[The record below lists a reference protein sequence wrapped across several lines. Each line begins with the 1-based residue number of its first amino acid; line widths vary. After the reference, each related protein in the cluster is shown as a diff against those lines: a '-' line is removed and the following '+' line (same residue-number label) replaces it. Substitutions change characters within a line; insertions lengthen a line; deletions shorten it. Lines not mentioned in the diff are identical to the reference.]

1 MLLFDSHTHTCFS
14 PDADKKNPPF
24 ALCEE
29 AVRKGLAGIAI
40 TDHCD
45 VNGQVEGIYPVFERD
60 KCYAEMLN
68 VKEHF
73 RGKLRVSLGI
83 ELGQAPDYPEYSR
96 NVLSQHKYDFVLGS
110 IHNLNG
116 VPDFCYFKYEKL
128 SDALCRQL
136 FSRTITAAR
145 GLCDF
150 GGISSIAHLTYMH
163 RYMLLAGKTMD
174 FSEYRDQLVDLFT
187 AMIDRGIALELNVS
201 LIRKGIPLYMP
212 TAEIFRLYRDVG
224 GKLVTVGSDAH
235 FACDVGANIADG
247 YSLLSS
253 IGFTKVAFFENGTPE
268 LFPIA

>member
-14 PDADKKNPPF
+14 PDADKKNTPF

-29 AVRKGLAGIAI
+29 AVRRGLTGIAI

-60 KCYAEMLN
+60 KCYAEILN

-110 IHNLNG
+110 IHNLSG

-247 YSLLSS
+247 YALLSS
-253 IGFTKVAFFENGTPE
+253 IGFDRVAFFENGTPE

>member
-14 PDADKKNPPF
+14 PDADKKNTPF

-60 KCYAEMLN
+60 KCYDEMLN
-68 VKEHF
+68 VREHF

-110 IHNLNG
+110 IHNLSG

-145 GLCDF
+145 TLCDF

-212 TAEIFRLYRDVG
+212 TAEIFSLYRDVG

-235 FACDVGANIADG
+235 LSSDVGANIADG
-247 YSLLSS
+247 YRLLSS
-253 IGFTKVAFFENGTPE
+253 IGFDRVAFFENGEPE